1 MAKLRMHGGIS
12 GFPKR
17 GESPYDTFGVGHSS
31 TSISAA
37 LGMALAAK
45 IKHETR
51 KVVAIIGDGAMS
63 AGQAFEALNN
73 AGVADADMLVVLND
87 NDMSISP
94 PVGALNRYLARLFSG
109 NTFNAARK
117 AGEKILDFSPSL
129 LEFAKRAEEHVK
141 GMLTPG
147 TLFEELGLN
156 YIGPIDGHD
165 LESLVPTLLNLKN
178 LKGPQ
183 FLHVITKKGQ
193 GYKLAEV
200 DPILYHGVSKFKPEV
215 GIAGGKPGAK
225 PTYTQVFGDWLCDMA
240 AADPRLV
247 GITPAMREGSGLLRF
262 SECYPGSLLRCRHRR
277 AARRHLCRRPGLR
290 RHAAGAGDLLDLP
303 AAWLRSADTRRGFAK
318 PAGSLRARPWRPG
331 WR

>member
-1 MAKLRMHGGIS
+1 
-12 GFPKR
+12 
-17 GESPYDTFGVGHSS
+17 
-31 TSISAA
+31 
-37 LGMALAAK
+37 MALAAK

-94 PVGALNRYLARLFSG
+94 PWARS
-109 NTFNAARK
+109 TATWRACSPATPSTPRARP
-117 AGEKILDFSPSL
+117 ARKILDFSPSL

-165 LESLVPTLLNLKN
+165 LDSLVPTLLNLKN

-200 DPILYHGVSKFKPEV
+200 DPILYHGVSKFSRKS
-215 GIAGGKPGAK
+215 A
-225 PTYTQVFGDWLCDMA
+225 
-240 AADPRLV
+240 
-247 GITPAMREGSGLLRF
+247 S
-262 SECYPGSLLRCRHRR
+262 
-277 AARRHLCRRPGLR
+277 
-290 RHAAGAGDLLDLP
+290 P
-303 AAWLRSADTRRGFAK
+303 AANRRKTDLHAGF
-318 PAGSLRARPWRPG
+318 R
-331 WR
+331 